1 MTQQNDV
8 RIVLFGA
15 GSVSFGLS
23 TLGDILTKGEESLA
37 GSTIV
42 IHDINEQA
50 LNRMYGA
57 VKKTLDE
64 VSQDFETPPFKL
76 EKTLDPVEALKDAN
90 YNIVSIE
97 NGPRIEQWMQDY
109 YIPRKYGS
117 KQIFG
122 ENGGPGGAFH
132 SWRQIPP
139 MLKIARIMEDVC
151 PDAWLMNFSN
161 PMSRITWALTKAT
174 KIKTVGLCHGIGS
187 AMRHFTEIFHTEL
200 DNIDFISA
208 GLNHFYW
215 LIKVA
220 AKKAFNMGTFGNFPT
235 RNVET
240 GENLLNDVKERSL
253 LWAKMNE
260 MPLVEECIN
269 LYGYLPFPD
278 QSHIGEYIPW
288 ADSYCP
294 DSKYDYQKYLK
305 GGDDKKARLDLT
317 IAGRETPFWWVNA
330 SEERAINII
339 IEMESD
345 AKAYEHAVNV
355 PNNGSISNLNP
366 ACVVEVP
373 AIIDK
378 KGIHPVSVGAMPDGI
393 AQLMQR
399 EVALQELVVNAA
411 ITGDR
416 AIALQALSFDGTIMG
431 PRIAQAIFDE
441 LYKLQKPYLPFQ

>member
-23 TLGDILTKGEESLA
+23 TLGDILTKGEDSLA

-76 EKTLDPVEALKDAN
+76 EKTLDPVEALKGAN

-139 MLKIARIMEDVC
+139 MLKIARIMEDVR

-161 PMSRITWALTKAT
+161 QM
-174 KIKTVGLCHGIGS
+174 
-187 AMRHFTEIFHTEL
+187 
-200 DNIDFISA
+200 
-208 GLNHFYW
+208 
-215 LIKVA
+215 
-220 AKKAFNMGTFGNFPT
+220 
-235 RNVET
+235 
-240 GENLLNDVKERSL
+240 
-253 LWAKMNE
+253 
-260 MPLVEECIN
+260 
-269 LYGYLPFPD
+269 
-278 QSHIGEYIPW
+278 
-288 ADSYCP
+288 
-294 DSKYDYQKYLK
+294 
-305 GGDDKKARLDLT
+305 
-317 IAGRETPFWWVNA
+317 
-330 SEERAINII
+330 
-339 IEMESD
+339 
-345 AKAYEHAVNV
+345 
-355 PNNGSISNLNP
+355 
-366 ACVVEVP
+366 
-373 AIIDK
+373 
-378 KGIHPVSVGAMPDGI
+378 
-393 AQLMQR
+393 
-399 EVALQELVVNAA
+399 
-411 ITGDR
+411 
-416 AIALQALSFDGTIMG
+416 
-431 PRIAQAIFDE
+431 
-441 LYKLQKPYLPFQ
+441 